1 MGEHAVVEVGGLDVD
16 RTWKGGASCNW
27 EGECWEK
34 RGDNDE
40 DEDVNAFSR
49 EGVCTM
55 HLHESEKT
63 QHQRVMVDR
72 R

>member
-1 MGEHAVVEVGGLDVD
+1 MGEHAVVEVGVLDVD
-16 RTWKGGASCNW
+16 RAVSCWEASCNW

-63 QHQRVMVDR
+63 QHRRVGVD
-72 R
+72 